1 VKPGPWR
8 RALVAAGALLLAAT
22 ACSGSDDGASD
33 DAAAATISA
42 EVASFDLAAGR
53 GERFILGFFAG
64 DNRVLAYGNV
74 TLRFA
79 YAGTREA
86 PQQEAMAGAPV
97 EASYLPVAGQDI
109 DPDKPSPRLVA
120 PSEARGVYGA
130 TGVRFDR
137 PGFWA
142 VVAAGTADGEPFELD
157 AAFEVKAAPQVVA
170 AGEPAPRTENPVAG
184 APGVDPVAID
194 SRADDGE
201 IPDPELHSTT
211 VAGALAGGRPVVVV
225 VSTPVFCVSRFC
237 GPITESVQELAQ
249 EFGDR
254 VDFVHLEVWQDFEN
268 QVVNPAAA
276 EWISPRDGGDLRE
289 PWVFVAGADGSVT
302 ERFDNAVTDTDLRR
316 AVEAVAASV

>member
-1 VKPGPWR
+1 VR
-8 RALVAAGALLLAAT
+8 RGVSALMVIALLAVAA
-22 ACSGSDDGASD
+22 ACGGSDDGSG
-33 DAAAATISA
+33 DAAADTISA

-53 GERFILGFFAG
+53 DERFTVGFFAG
-64 DNRVLAYGNV
+64 DNRVLAYGTV

-79 YAGTREA
+79 FAGTPEA
-86 PQQEAMAGAPV
+86 PQKQAVAGSPV

-109 DPDKPSPRLVA
+109 DPDAPGPRLVA

-137 PGFWA
+137 PGIWA
-142 VVAAGTADGEPFELD
+142 VVAEGDAGGEPFEVD
-157 AAFEVKAAPQVVA
+157 AAFEVKAEPQVVA

-184 APGVDPVAID
+184 APGVEPGSID
-194 SRADDGE
+194 SRAADGTE

-211 VAGALAGGRPVVVV
+211 VAGALAAGRPVVVV

-237 GPITESVQELAQ
+237 GPITDSVQALAQ

-268 QVVNPAAA
+268 QLVNPAAE
-276 EWISPRDGGDLRE
+276 EWITPADGSDLRE
-289 PWVFVAGADGSVT
+289 PWVFVVGADGIVRD
-302 ERFDNAVTDTDLRR
+302 RFDNAVTDAELRR
-316 AVEAVAASV
+316 AVEAAATTG